1 MTFRRIAGEEE
12 VVVEDPNFD
21 RKLDLITAG
30 GSGSFYPCSDFPK
43 ICTYATTSDQTLTTL
58 LLLRLTVMIYT
69 TRLLSSY
76 IYYAYTAKGMKKEY
90 HKPMPMKGKEELTSV
105 LSSCFTCEATL
116 DLKLL
121 ESFGSRRLIS
131 DDGKSYYCNN
141 PLCPTDEEERKRRLL
156 PFSGNNHHHNDHH
169 HM

>member
-43 ICTYATTSDQTLTTL
+43 ICTYATTSDQTLTNYSTTTAPDCYDIYNTAIIKLYL
-58 LLLRLTVMIYT
+58 LCLY
-69 TRLLSSY
+69 
-76 IYYAYTAKGMKKEY
+76 AKGMKKEY

-105 LSSCFTCEATL
+105 LSSCFTCDATL

-141 PLCPTDEEERKRRLL
+141 PLCPTD
-156 PFSGNNHHHNDHH
+156 
-169 HM
+169 

>member
-12 VVVEDPNFD
+12 VVVVEDPNFD

-58 LLLRLTVMIYT
+58 LLRLTVMIYT

-76 IYYAYTAKGMKKEY
+76 IYYAYT
-90 HKPMPMKGKEELTSV
+90 PRV
-105 LSSCFTCEATL
+105 
-116 DLKLL
+116 
-121 ESFGSRRLIS
+121 
-131 DDGKSYYCNN
+131 
-141 PLCPTDEEERKRRLL
+141 
-156 PFSGNNHHHNDHH
+156 
-169 HM
+169 